1 MTVPVRY
8 RFAALHSW
16 WLGFI
21 LLAQAF
27 LIWAEPSTAQTAT
40 QVEVY
45 ASGLVN
51 PKGMVFTPDGALY
64 VAESGK
70 PGEVMVPLPVNFGG
84 TGPIG
89 TNARVSRVLPGG
101 QRQDFVTG
109 LPNVGLYG
117 GIEMLG
123 ATGMAVLDGTLYEL
137 AAGHITVSP
146 ALSSISPEG
155 RLQPLADIGAFNRTH
170 PVPADNGDAVPMGN
184 PFDVVAVGDSLY
196 VTDGNYNRLLKVARD
211 GTVSTL
217 VDFSGDPTTVGAAAG
232 PDGMLYVAQF
242 GLAPYTPGSG
252 RVDRVA
258 VDGTV
263 TEGAVRKLTTPIDVA
278 FARDGTMFVLQFAA
292 QFDPQRLRYVPAGG
306 EVRRVNP
313 DGTTS
318 PVVSGLMFP
327 TSMTFGP
334 DGALYVSN
342 YGNESNDG
350 QGQIVRVVIGTQP
363 GAGPAV
369 PAPDESKSYALAQPT
384 PVGQA
389 AATVEVGGTVSMVE
403 PADAMQWG
411 FEPKTLTVQAG
422 QAIKFTNAGKI
433 AHTATQSQGAFDT
446 GFLKDGDSA
455 TLTFDTAGTFT
466 YFCQPHPWMQGTIE
480 VKGDSRPVA
489 ASVAAPV
496 ASTPEENEPRPTI
509 GPLRAGALIAAILG
523 LVAAIGWA
531 TTRSKRRTNN
541 PG

>member
-1 MTVPVRY
+1 VY
-8 RFAALHSW
+8 RWLFLLVVAALWVAPAS
-16 WLGFI
+16 
-21 LLAQAF
+21 
-27 LIWAEPSTAQTAT
+27 AQTAT

-51 PKGMVFTPDGALY
+51 PKGMVFTSDGTLY

-89 TNARVSRVLPGG
+89 TNARLSRIPPGG

-123 ATGMAVLDGTLYEL
+123 ASGMAVLGGALYEV

-146 ALSSISPEG
+146 ALSRVTADG
-155 RLQPLADIGAFNRTH
+155 TLQRIADVGAYNRTH
-170 PVPADNGDAVPMGN
+170 PVPGDNGDAVPLGN
-184 PFDVVAVGDSLY
+184 PFDMVALGDSLY
-196 VTDGNYNRLLKVARD
+196 ISDGNYNRILKVTVD
-211 GTVSTL
+211 GTITTL
-217 VDFSGDPTTVGAAAG
+217 VDFGGDPTTVGLAAG
-232 PDGMLYVAQF
+232 PDNNLYVAQF

-258 VDGTV
+258 PNGTV
-263 TEGAVRKLTTPIDVA
+263 TQGAVANLTTPIDVA
-278 FARDGTMFVLQFAA
+278 FDRDGTMFVLQFAA
-292 QFDPQRLRYVPAGG
+292 QFNPQRLRYVPSGG
-306 EVRRVNP
+306 EVRRVNS
-313 DGTTS
+313 DGSTS
-318 PVVSGLMFP
+318 IVVSGLMFP

-350 QGQIVRVVIGTQP
+350 QGQVVRVVIGSQP
-363 GAGPAV
+363 AAGPAV

-389 AATVEVGGTVSMVE
+389 AASTELAGTISMVE
-403 PADAMQWG
+403 PADPMQWG
-411 FEPKTLTVQAG
+411 FEPKTLNVQVG
-422 QAIKFTNAGKI
+422 QAVKFTNAGKI

-446 GFLKDGDSA
+446 GFLKNGESA
-455 TLTFDTAGTFT
+455 TLTFDTPGTFT
-466 YFCQPHPWMQGTIE
+466 FFCQPHPWMQGSIVVQGE
-480 VKGDSRPVA
+480 NRPATTA
-489 ASVAAPV
+489 AAAPLV
-496 ASTPEENEPRPTI
+496 STPEENESPPTI
-509 GPLRAGALIAAILG
+509 GALRAAIFVVAIVG
-523 LVAAIGWA
+523 LVFLLGFAA
-531 TTRSKRRTNN
+531 TRSKRRVNR